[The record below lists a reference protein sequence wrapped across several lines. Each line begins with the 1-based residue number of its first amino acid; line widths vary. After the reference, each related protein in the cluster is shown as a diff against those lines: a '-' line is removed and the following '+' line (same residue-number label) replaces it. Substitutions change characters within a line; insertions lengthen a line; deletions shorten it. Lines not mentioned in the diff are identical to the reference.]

1 MAGIEYMKAA
11 RYVAFDERPIIAYI
25 AAREAEEMTVRIIMA
40 GKAEGLSP
48 DEIKSRLRV

>member
-1 MAGIEYMKAA
+1 MQEA

-25 AAREAEEMTVRIIMA
+25 AAREAEDMTVRIIMS

-48 DEIKSRLRV
+48 DEIKRRLRWNYER